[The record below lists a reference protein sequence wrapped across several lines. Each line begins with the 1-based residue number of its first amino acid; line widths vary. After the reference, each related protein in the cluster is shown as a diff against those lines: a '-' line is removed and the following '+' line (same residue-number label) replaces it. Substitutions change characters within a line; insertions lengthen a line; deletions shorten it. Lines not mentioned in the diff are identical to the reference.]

1 MPNSA
6 LIIFDIDGTLL
17 QSHLITVPAVRQ
29 AFKDF
34 GLAVPDEDAVKAT
47 FGIPV
52 NEYEAW
58 LGSHAPGFAEEL
70 VSATNQRE
78 LELISECGV
87 LYPEAIETLSVLHD
101 AGHVLATCSNGSVDY
116 VSEALDAHGL
126 RPFFKLVRCIGQG
139 YSGKSAMVR
148 DIMDRIEARPVIVVG
163 DREGDISA
171 AHANSALAIAA
182 DYGFGSAKEL
192 TKADARISSLGELP
206 DTVAG
211 LMTGA
216 R

>member
-1 MPNSA
+1 MPNPA

-58 LGSHAPGFAEEL
+58 PGSHAPGFAEDL
-70 VSATNQRE
+70 VAATNQRE
-78 LELISECGV
+78 LELISECGE
-87 LYPEAIETLSVLHD
+87 LYPGAVETLSALRD
-101 AGHVLATCSNGSVDY
+101 AGHALATCSNGSIDY
-116 VSEALDAHGL
+116 VAEALDSHDL

-139 YSGKSAMVR
+139 YSGKTAMVR
-148 DIMDRIEARPVIVVG
+148 DIMDRIEARPAIVVG

-171 AHANSALAIAA
+171 AHDNEALAVAA
-182 DYGFGSAKEL
+182 TYGFGSAKEL
-192 TKADARISSLGELP
+192 ANADAHIASLDQLSQ
-206 DTVAG
+206 TIVG
-211 LMTGA
+211 LITSGV
-216 R
+216 